1 MFKNFSLLDK
11 STQIENLTQ
20 QVLKVLGGKDSN
32 PATIKFISQLQSG
45 NIFKAVFVRNLP
57 GGKGVL
63 LLEGNKVIVELPKE
77 FSFKGQN
84 EQKDLTRTTLS
95 KGQTIIVRVENS
107 GSKAALKIISLPS
120 HEDPL
125 KNVGVTT
132 NLTPRGK
139 SISRFF
145 GLKEF
150 HQSSSSPNSITNA
163 RVTSILDSKSIL
175 IETGGKSFSVPVEN
189 VENFKPGSQVSIYFK
204 KPEGGQHPV
213 LMKSG
218 QHPVLMENV
227 QHPELIETGSNKIKR
242 LDFNSLKPYLPAR
255 MPITKM
261 ANLLRSEILDSPVI
275 PDLKIQSDVVVRLR
289 DTLRV
294 LLPSE
299 GEIPSATQVRQ
310 QVASSGINYEAKVR
324 QVLEFPSNIQARK
337 ELASDLK
344 GLLLELYHSTEQVS
358 AKVVQNAPGRFA
370 EFRQTIKYAI
380 DNIELNQLSSQISKQ
395 ENQPLVIQ
403 IPNPLSSGNKTIQ
416 LFVRDDSSE
425 NETGNKN
432 PKKNHHVA
440 FFLDLSSLGKIKI
453 NAKMNQESLSVCI
466 DVESEEIANFI
477 RHRTNDFEEKMNEN
491 KINTSVE
498 CFVTHEVKPA
508 KDNLIELLVSKN
520 TSLINIQT

>member
-45 NIFKAVFVRNLP
+45 NIFKAVLVRNLP

-139 SISRFF
+139 SISRVF

-150 HQSSSSPNSITNA
+150 HQSSSAPNSITNA

-213 LMKSG
+213 LLKSG

-299 GEIPSATQVRQ
+299 GEIPSETQVGE
-310 QVASSGINYEAKVR
+310 QVASSGINYEAKVP
-324 QVLEFPSNIQARK
+324 QVLEVPSNIQARK
-337 ELASDLK
+337 
-344 GLLLELYHSTEQVS
+344 
-358 AKVVQNAPGRFA
+358 
-370 EFRQTIKYAI
+370 
-380 DNIELNQLSSQISKQ
+380 
-395 ENQPLVIQ
+395 
-403 IPNPLSSGNKTIQ
+403 
-416 LFVRDDSSE
+416 
-425 NETGNKN
+425 
-432 PKKNHHVA
+432 
-440 FFLDLSSLGKIKI
+440 
-453 NAKMNQESLSVCI
+453 
-466 DVESEEIANFI
+466 
-477 RHRTNDFEEKMNEN
+477 
-491 KINTSVE
+491 
-498 CFVTHEVKPA
+498 
-508 KDNLIELLVSKN
+508 
-520 TSLINIQT
+520 

>member
-32 PATIKFISQLQSG
+32 PATTKFISQLQSG
-45 NIFKAVFVRNLP
+45 TIFKAVFVKNLP

-63 LLEGNKVIVELPKE
+63 SLNGNKVTVELPKE
-77 FSFKGQN
+77 LSFKGQN
-84 EQKDLTRTTLS
+84 EQKDLTRTSLT

-107 GSKAALKIISLPS
+107 GSKPALKIIPLPS
-120 HEDPL
+120 HEDPI
-125 KNVGVTT
+125 KNVEVTT
-132 NLTPRGK
+132 NLTSRGK

-189 VENFKPGSQVSIYFK
+189 VENFKPGSEVSIYFK

-213 LMKSG
+213 LLKSG
-218 QHPVLMENV
+218 QHPVLLKSG

-310 QVASSGINYEAKVR
+310 QVASSGINCEQKIIR
-324 QVLEFPSNIQARK
+324 LFLNSIHITQHFPLWMLRNHPLPLWKPRNPPLPGCEKKLPALSPLDVSVFCTK
-337 ELASDLK
+337 K
-344 GLLLELYHSTEQVS
+344 ST
-358 AKVVQNAPGRFA
+358 AA
-370 EFRQTIKYAI
+370 
-380 DNIELNQLSSQISKQ
+380 
-395 ENQPLVIQ
+395 
-403 IPNPLSSGNKTIQ
+403 
-416 LFVRDDSSE
+416 
-425 NETGNKN
+425 
-432 PKKNHHVA
+432 
-440 FFLDLSSLGKIKI
+440 GKII
-453 NAKMNQESLSVCI
+453 
-466 DVESEEIANFI
+466 
-477 RHRTNDFEEKMNEN
+477 TY
-491 KINTSVE
+491 NT
-498 CFVTHEVKPA
+498 
-508 KDNLIELLVSKN
+508 L
-520 TSLINIQT
+520 

>member
-1 MFKNFSLLDK
+1 MLKNFSLLDK

-20 QVLKVLGGKDSN
+20 QVLKVLVGKDSN

-45 NIFKAVFVRNLP
+45 NIFKAIFVRNLP
-57 GGKGVL
+57 EGKGVL
-63 LLEGNKVIVELPKE
+63 SLEGNKVIVELPKE
-77 FSFKGQN
+77 LSFKGQN
-84 EQKDLTRTTLS
+84 EQKDWTRTSLN

-107 GSKAALKIISLPS
+107 GPKPALKIIPLPS
-120 HEDPL
+120 HEDPF

-132 NLTPRGK
+132 NLTSRGK

-145 GLKEF
+145 GLEEF
-150 HQSSSSPNSITNA
+150 HQPSSPPKSITNA
-163 RVTSILDSKSIL
+163 RITSILDSKSIL

-189 VENFKPGSQVSIYFK
+189 AGNFKPGSQVSIYLNK
-204 KPEGGQHPV
+204 TENGQHPV
-213 LMKSG
+213 L
-218 QHPVLMENV
+218 
-227 QHPELIETGSNKIKR
+227 IETGANKIKR

-255 MPITKM
+255 MPIAKM
-261 ANLLRSEILDSPVI
+261 AYLLRSEILDSPVI
-275 PDLKIQSDVVVRLR
+275 PDLKIQSDVVARLR
-289 DTLRV
+289 DTLRL

-299 GEIPSATQVRQ
+299 GEIPNATQVRQ
-310 QVASSGINYEAKVR
+310 QVESSGINYEAKVR
-324 QVLEFPSNIQARK
+324 QVLEFPSSIQARK

-508 KDNLIELLVSKN
+508 KDNLIELLVSQN

>member
-77 FSFKGQN
+77 LSFKGQN
-84 EQKDLTRTTLS
+84 EQKDLTRTTLN

-107 GSKAALKIISLPS
+107 GSKPALKIISLPS

-125 KNVGVTT
+125 KNAGVTT
-132 NLTPRGK
+132 NLTSRGK

-145 GLKEF
+145 GLKDS

-189 VENFKPGSQVSIYFK
+189 AGNFKPGSQVSIYFK

-213 LMKSG
+213 LMENG
-218 QHPVLMENV
+218 QHPVL
-227 QHPELIETGSNKIKR
+227 IETGANKIKR

-261 ANLLRSEILDSPVI
+261 ANLLRNEILDSPVI

-289 DTLRV
+289 DTLRI

-299 GEIPSATQVRQ
+299 GEIPNATQVRQ
-310 QVASSGINYEAKVR
+310 QVESSGINYEAKVR
-324 QVLEFPSNIQARK
+324 QVLEFPSSIQARK

-358 AKVVQNAPGRFA
+358 AKVVQKAPGRFA

-416 LFVRDDSSE
+416 LFIRDDSSE
-425 NETGNKN
+425 NETGSKD

-477 RHRTNDFEEKMNEN
+477 RHRTNDFEEKMNKN

-508 KDNLIELLVSKN
+508 KDNLIELLVSQN

>member
-45 NIFKAVFVRNLP
+45 NIFKAVFVKNLP

-63 LLEGNKVIVELPKE
+63 SLNGNKVTVELPKE
-77 FSFKGQN
+77 LSFKGQKELSFKGQN
-84 EQKDLTRTTLS
+84 EQKDLTRTSLT

-107 GSKAALKIISLPS
+107 GSKPALKIIPLPS
-120 HEDPL
+120 HEDPI
-125 KNVGVTT
+125 KNVEVTT
-132 NLTPRGK
+132 NLTSRGK

-145 GLKEF
+145 GLEEF
-150 HQSSSSPNSITNA
+150 HQSPSSNMTNA
-163 RVTSILDSKSIL
+163 RVISILDSKSIL
-175 IETGGKSFSVPVEN
+175 VETGGKSFSVPVAN
-189 VENFKPGSQVSIYFK
+189 AENFKPGSQVSIYFK
-204 KPEGGQHPV
+204 KTESGKQTV
-213 LMKSG
+213 L
-218 QHPVLMENV
+218 V
-227 QHPELIETGSNKIKR
+227 ETSTNQTKR

-255 MPITKM
+255 MPLAKM

-275 PDLKIQSDVVVRLR
+275 PDLKIQSDVVARLR
-289 DTLRV
+289 DTLR
-294 LLPSE
+294 LFLPSE
-299 GEIPSATQVRQ
+299 GEIPNATQVRQ
-310 QVASSGINYEAKVR
+310 QVESSGINYEAKVR
-324 QVLEFPSNIQARK
+324 QVLEFPSSIQARK

-508 KDNLIELLVSKN
+508 KDNLIELLVSQN

>member
-275 PDLKIQSDVVVRLR
+275 PDLKIQSDVVARLR
-289 DTLRV
+289 DTLR
-294 LLPSE
+294 LFLPSE
-299 GEIPSATQVRQ
+299 GEIPNATQVRQ
-310 QVASSGINYEAKVR
+310 QVESSGINYEAKVR
-324 QVLEFPSNIQARK
+324 QVLEFPSSIQARK

-425 NETGNKN
+425 SETGNKDQ
-432 PKKNHHVA
+432 KKSHHVA
-440 FFLDLSSLGKIKI
+440 FFLDLSFLGKIKI
-453 NAKMNQESLSVCI
+453 NAKMNQESLSVSI
-466 DVESEEIANFI
+466 NVESEEIANFI
-477 RHRTNDFEEKMNEN
+477 RHRASDFEEKMNEDE
-491 KINTSVE
+491 INTSVE
-498 CFVTHEVKPA
+498 CYVTHEVKPE
-508 KDNLIELLVSKN
+508 KDNLIELLVSQN
-520 TSLINIQT
+520 TSLINIKT

>member
-11 STQIENLTQ
+11 SAQIENLTQ
-20 QVLKVLGGKDSN
+20 QALKVLVGKDSN

-63 LLEGNKVIVELPKE
+63 SLEGNKVIVELPKE
-77 FSFKGQN
+77 LPFKGQN
-84 EQKDLTRTTLS
+84 EQKDWTRTSLN
-95 KGQTIIVRVENS
+95 KGQTIIVRLENS
-107 GSKAALKIISLPS
+107 GPKPALKIIPLPS
-120 HEDPL
+120 HEDPF

-132 NLTPRGK
+132 NLTSRGK

-145 GLKEF
+145 GLEEF
-150 HQSSSSPNSITNA
+150 HQSSSSPKSITNA
-163 RVTSILDSKSIL
+163 RITSILDSKSIL

-189 VENFKPGSQVSIYFK
+189 AGNFKPGSQVSIYLIK
-204 KPEGGQHPV
+204 TENGQHPV
-213 LMKSG
+213 LTESG
-218 QHPVLMENV
+218 QHPVL
-227 QHPELIETGSNKIKR
+227 IETGANKIKR

-255 MPITKM
+255 MPIAKM
-261 ANLLRSEILDSPVI
+261 AYLLRSEILDSQVI
-275 PDLKIQSDVVVRLR
+275 PDLKIQSDVVARLR
-289 DTLRV
+289 DTLRL

-299 GEIPSATQVRQ
+299 GEIPNATQVRQ
-310 QVASSGINYEAKVR
+310 QVESSGINYEAKVR
-324 QVLEFPSNIQARK
+324 QVLEFPSSIQARK

-344 GLLLELYHSTEQVS
+344 GLLLELYHSTEQAS
-358 AKVVQNAPGRFA
+358 AKVVQKAPGRFA

-508 KDNLIELLVSKN
+508 KDNLIELLVSQN